1 MATRKQ
7 KIRLGVFAVSTA
19 LLVAAVLVVFAG
31 MRFWERED
39 TYVVDVEGSVVGLSS
54 GSDVLLN
61 GVQVGSIEEVEI
73 SPDDIS
79 RVRVTLEVKQG
90 TPIKRDT
97 RAMLVMRGITGLRV
111 IDLRGGTDEAAA
123 LSPGSKIPQEKSQLD
138 KLADRADEIADRT
151 LDVLDSAEKALASAA
166 RVSGELEA
174 MVAENR
180 LLVRGALTSVSGAAR
195 SASRLMDV
203 ELKGM
208 IAGAS
213 DLVGEIGAVVK
224 QNQGQVRAAVADL
237 RRASG
242 NFKEMS
248 RELRQR
254 PSGLLFSKPPADRRL
269 P

>member
-7 KIRLGVFAVSTA
+7 KIRLGIFAVSTA
-19 LLVAAVLVVFAG
+19 LLVLAVLVFFAG
-31 MRFWERED
+31 VRFWEREEA
-39 TYVVDVEGSVVGLSS
+39 YVVDIDGSVLGLAS

-61 GVQVGSIEEVEI
+61 GVRVGSIEEIET

-79 RVRVTLEVKQG
+79 RVRVTLSVKEG
-90 TPIKRDT
+90 TPVKTDT
-97 RAMLVMRGITGLRV
+97 RAILVMRGITGLKV
-111 IDLRGGTDEAAA
+111 IDLRGGTDRAAA
-123 LSPGSKIPQEKSQLD
+123 LSPGSRIPEEKSQLD
-138 KLADRADEIADRT
+138 KLVERADEVADRT
-151 LDVLDSAEKALASAA
+151 LEVLDSAHRALDSAA

-180 LLVRGALTSVSGAAR
+180 ALVRGTLASVNAASR
-195 SASRLMDV
+195 SASRLLDG
-203 ELKGM
+203 ELKQM

-213 DLVGEIGAVVK
+213 DLVTDMSGVVK
-224 QNQGQVRAAVADL
+224 KNQGQVRAALADL

-254 PSGLLFSKPPADRRL
+254 PSGLLFSKPPSDRKL